1 MRTARPG
8 WTSGNG
14 LKAQKQEHISKTT
27 YSAVSALP
35 QVHAQLSLDRLAR
48 YRAALDSWRV
58 AGAGGQLPQPADYG
72 LRLPALRAEQ
82 VAWRAT

>member
-14 LKAQKQEHISKTT
+14 LKAQKLKHISKAN

-35 QVHAQLSLDRLAR
+35 QVHAQLSLDRLGR

-58 AGAGGQLPQPADYG
+58 AGADGQLPQPAGIDLARF
-72 LRLPALRAEQ
+72 LRREL
-82 VAWRAT
+82 